1 MSVKS
6 APVVVGLDL
15 SITGTGLA
23 HTLQGEA
30 CTHLVRTK
38 GKGDARLLEIRAVVR
53 ELAAGAELALI
64 EAPTPRSATSVISGM
79 VHGIVRAELIELGV
93 PYGTLMPATLKKYA
107 TGKGT
112 GDKIPM
118 ALAALKRGG
127 REFPNDNECDAWW
140 LWVAAMDY
148 LGAAPFNLPAVNR
161 ESLGKIRMEG

>member
-1 MSVKS
+1 VSVKPL
-6 APVVVGLDL
+6 ALGLDL
-15 SITGTGLA
+15 SISGTGLA
-23 HTLQGEA
+23 HTVSGDA
-30 CTHLVRTK
+30 CTHLIKTK
-38 GKGDARLLEIRAVVR
+38 AKGDARLLEIRTMVR

-64 EAPTPRSATSVISGM
+64 EAPTPRSASSVITGM
-79 VHGIVRAELIELGV
+79 VHGVVRAELIELGV

-140 LWVAAMDY
+140 LWVAAMDQ
-148 LGAAPFNLPAVNR
+148 LGAAPFTLPALNR